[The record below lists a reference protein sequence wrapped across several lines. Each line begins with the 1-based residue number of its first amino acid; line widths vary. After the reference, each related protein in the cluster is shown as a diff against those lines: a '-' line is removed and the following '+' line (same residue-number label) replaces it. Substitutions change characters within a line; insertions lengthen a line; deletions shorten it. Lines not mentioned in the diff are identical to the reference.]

1 MFLSPAYLAG
11 LAAGSGL
18 IVAIGAQNAFVLR
31 QGLQRQYV
39 GAVVLLCVVADSV
52 LILAGVSGMGLAI
65 KQQPALLQWLRYAGA
80 VFLAVYGLMAAY
92 RAWRGESGLRPAD
105 TGAASLG
112 RVLLT
117 CLGFTLLNP
126 HVYLDTV
133 VLLGS
138 LSTHYADDGRWSFA
152 GGACTASLL
161 WFSMLG
167 FGARALLPVF
177 RAPAA
182 WRAFDVLVALLM
194 LTLAGLLVSRPLA

>member
-1 MFLSPAYLAG
+1 MPLTAYFAG
-11 LAAGSGL
+11 LGAGAGL

-39 GAVVLLCVVADSV
+39 SAVVLICVVADAA
-52 LILAGVSGMGLAI
+52 LILAGVSGMGLVI
-65 KQQPALLQWLRYAGA
+65 KQQPALLQWLRYIGA
-80 VFLAVYGLMAAY
+80 AFLAAYGLMAAR

-105 TGAASLG
+105 AGAASLS

-117 CLGFTLLNP
+117 CLAFTLLNP

-138 LSTHYADDGRWSFA
+138 LSTHYADGGNWSFA
-152 GGACTASLL
+152 WGACTASLL
-161 WFSMLG
+161 WFSGLG
-167 FGARALLPVF
+167 FGAQMLLPMF

-182 WRAFDVLVALLM
+182 WRILDVVIALLM
-194 LTLAGLLVSRPLA
+194 LGLAALLLLQPRV